1 MNIKQIL
8 ADVGVLANI
17 KKIAGKDACNGSR
30 EGCLQ
35 RLQHQQKMRTNFKS
49 VRI

>member
-1 MNIKQIL
+1 MNFL
-8 ADVGVLANI
+8 YDVGILDNI

-35 RLQHQQKMRTNFKS
+35 HLQHQQKMRTNFKS

>member
-17 KKIAGKDACNGSR
+17 KK
-30 EGCLQ
+30 
-35 RLQHQQKMRTNFKS
+35 
-49 VRI
+49 